1 MSYSISRGYHAITT
15 SEPMQPETGVKG
27 ALGLQAGAA
36 RTGQGG
42 EASHKRSDAA
52 ASAPIPTIAMIV
64 STWPRLSQT
73 FVLRE
78 FLGLESLGVDLRIFS
93 IKVPPDE
100 PVHVDVAKVR
110 APVTYLAFRRRWIPI
125 FSANLRLARK
135 LRGRYFRT
143 CLLRL
148 RDLR

>member
-1 MSYSISRGYHAITT
+1 MSTR
-15 SEPMQPETGVKG
+15 EVRRRVG
-27 ALGLQAGAA
+27 AP
-36 RTGQGG
+36 RSGQGIVG
-42 EASHKRSDAA
+42 PRKRSAMT
-52 ASAPIPTIAMIV
+52 APQGAPTIAMIV
-64 STWPRLSQT
+64 TTWPRLSQT

-143 CLLRL
+143 CLLGL
-148 RDLR
+148 RHLRYGNILHVVRQMLRAG